1 MSSTTTDAP
10 ALDADALDAYARR
23 YYLNQDDV
31 ADLHVED
38 LQQEHSADLIAD
50 AVTGCDRVLELGY
63 GVGLMT
69 RALRSRGVPIEVLE
83 GSPLLA
89 AAARTEHPDLVVHE
103 GLFESFVPA
112 EPVDAVLALHVVE
125 HVDDPAA
132 LLSHLASWL
141 RPGGRLVVVVPN
153 AESLHRRLAVRM
165 GLQPALDSLSP
176 RDHLVGHQRVY
187 TLDGL
192 RDDVAAA
199 GLAPVAE
206 LGWFLKTLPNSM
218 MLDWPR
224 ELLIALNQIS
234 DELEPRQLANIGLV
248 ATKGA
253 PDGPR

>member
-1 MSSTTTDAP
+1 MTPTTHAP
-10 ALDADALDAYARR
+10 LDADALDAYARR
-23 YYLNQDDV
+23 YYLVQDDV
-31 ADLHVED
+31 PDLHVED
-38 LQQEHSADLIAD
+38 LQQVHSADLIAD
-50 AVTGCDRVLELGY
+50 AVAGAGRVIELGY

-69 RALRSRGVPIEVLE
+69 RELRDRGVPIEVLE

-89 AAARTEHPDLVVHE
+89 AAAREAHPDLVVHE
-103 GLFESFVPA
+103 GLFESFVPD

-125 HVDDPAA
+125 HVDDPRT
-132 LLSHLASWL
+132 LLAHLATWL

-165 GLQPALDSLSP
+165 GLQPALDILSP

-192 RDDVAAA
+192 AADVTST
-199 GLAPVAE
+199 GLRPVSE

-248 ATKGA
+248 AER
-253 PDGPR
+253 PR